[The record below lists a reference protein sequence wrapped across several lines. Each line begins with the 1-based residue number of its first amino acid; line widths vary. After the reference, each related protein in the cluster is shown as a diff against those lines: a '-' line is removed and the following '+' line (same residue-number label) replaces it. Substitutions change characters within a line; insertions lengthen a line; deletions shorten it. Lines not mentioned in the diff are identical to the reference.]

1 MKKLSVLILITVLFF
16 SSNTFAQNFKF
27 GHIDASQLIQA
38 MPDREKAKT
47 ELQTY
52 AKQLEDQLG
61 EMQREMQAKQQDY
74 VEQKDTI
81 SDLIRQTKEE
91 ELQSLYQRV
100 QTFQQTAQQD
110 LQKKESDLMQPIIEK
125 ARTAIKDVATEN
137 KFTYIFDTSAG
148 VLLYWSPDSQDVMPL
163 VKKKLAIQ

>member
-1 MKKLSVLILITVLFF
+1 MKKLSVLILIAVLFF

-27 GHIDASQLIQA
+27 GHIDASQLIQV

-47 ELQTY
+47 TLQTY

-61 EMQREMQAKQQDY
+61 EMQKELQSKQQDY
-74 VEQKDTI
+74 VAQKDTI
-81 SDLIRQTKEE
+81 GDLIRQMKEE

-125 ARTAIKDVATEN
+125 ARNAIKEVATEN

-148 VLLYWSPDSQDVMPL
+148 VLLYWSPDSKDVMSL
-163 VKKKLAIQ
+163 VKKKLEIQ

>member
-1 MKKLSVLILITVLFF
+1 MKKFSVLILITVLFL
-16 SSNTFAQNFKF
+16 SSNTFAQKYKF

-38 MPDREKAKT
+38 MPEREQAKT
-47 ELQTY
+47 TLQKY

-61 EMQREMQAKQQDY
+61 EMQKELQNKQQDY
-74 VEQKDTI
+74 VAQKDTI
-81 SDLIRQTKEE
+81 SDLIRQTKED

-110 LQKKESDLMQPIIEK
+110 LQKKENDLMQPIIEK
-125 ARTAIKDVATEN
+125 ARNAIKDVATEN
-137 KFTYIFDTSAG
+137 GFTYIFDTSAG
-148 VLLYWSPDSQDVMPL
+148 VILYWSDDSQDVTTL